1 MYTFQKQNKTSC
13 LIWYTFFVFQAL
25 KIMTCKEISMRH
37 GNPFLIPSE
46 TSIKK
51 APDRLFF
58 SAEKGRPGAC
68 LRVKRRPLA
77 GFSSLFPPQCGKG
90 SGSMIPRPASPAF
103 SLTPTGE
110 NQAGLPPGEKPVKQ
124 APFQEKA

>member
-90 SGSMIPRPASPAF
+90 SGSMIPALRP
-103 SLTPTGE
+103 
-110 NQAGLPPGEKPVKQ
+110 LPFPLPLRGKIRRACRLGKSQ
-124 APFQEKA
+124 

>member
-1 MYTFQKQNKTSC
+1 MNS
-13 LIWYTFFVFQAL
+13 
-25 KIMTCKEISMRH
+25 KEISMRH

-46 TSIKK
+46 TSLKK

-90 SGSMIPRPASPAF
+90 SGSMIPALRPLPFPLPLRGKSGGLAAWGKASK
-103 SLTPTGE
+103 TG
-110 NQAGLPPGEKPVKQ
+110 
-124 APFQEKA
+124 PFIRKSEEMT